1 MQKLIIIIFFS
12 IICLNQSYATTLIQ
26 ALSKAYKDNS
36 KLNAER
42 ENLEISKEEIN
53 EAKSDF
59 LPSVTISGYVS
70 NENTTKLTNRS
81 GADVQS
87 TDVEPSQESILIEQT
102 LFQGLGGV
110 ANLEKNNI
118 GLELSKL
125 RLKKVEQEILFEA
138 IEAYTNLVI
147 SKKKV
152 GINILNVNLLERQVE
167 NDKNRLERSEINLT
181 DLAQSEASLAGAN
194 AKLIETQNQLIT
206 SKLDYEKTIGII
218 NNYEDL
224 RETYVFNYELPRSLA
239 SANQIAK
246 KENPDLNIA
255 ILELKQ
261 SQQDVLIAQ
270 SELSPSASLSYKITQ
285 TDDTSSSYDETD
297 KEILK
302 AEASWP
308 IFSGGKNIASL
319 KKSKS
324 FRQQKQLLLEDSKK
338 SNKASVANA
347 WSNFQSSKS
356 FLTSIR
362 SQVKAA
368 EIANEGITIEYES
381 GSGGRSTLD
390 VIQSNSILLDAKI
403 NLVSS
408 KRDFLLSQFKL
419 LASIG
424 RLTGS
429 YLRLN

>member
-1 MQKLIIIIFFS
+1 MKKLIIIIFFS

-110 ANLEKNNI
+110 ANLKKSNI
-118 GLELSKL
+118 GLELSKS
-125 RLKKVEQEILFEA
+125 RLKKAEQEILFEA
-138 IEAYTNLVI
+138 IEAYTNLI
-147 SKKKV
+147 INKKKV
-152 GINILNVNLLERQVE
+152 GINILNVNLIERQVE

-206 SKLDYEKTIGII
+206 SKLNYEKTIGII

-255 ILELKQ
+255 ILELKL

-270 SELSPSASLSYKITQ
+270 SELSPSASLSYKITR

-338 SNKASVANA
+338 SNKALVANA

-356 FLTSIR
+356 FLTAIR
-362 SQVKAA
+362 SQVNAA

-381 GSGGRSTLD
+381 GSGRSTLD
-390 VIQSNSILLDAKI
+390 VIQSNSILLNAKI
-403 NLVSS
+403 NLVNS
-408 KRDFLLSQFKL
+408 KRDFFLSQFKL

-429 YLRLN
+429 YLGLN

>member
-1 MQKLIIIIFFS
+1 MQKLIIIVFFS

-110 ANLEKNNI
+110 ANLKKSNI
-118 GLELSKL
+118 GLELSKS
-125 RLKKVEQEILFEA
+125 RLKKAEQEILFEA
-138 IEAYTNLVI
+138 IEAYTNLI
-147 SKKKV
+147 INKKKV
-152 GINILNVNLLERQVE
+152 GINILNVNLIERQVE

-239 SANQIAK
+239 SAYQIAK
-246 KENPDLNIA
+246 KKNLDLNIA
-255 ILELKQ
+255 ILELKL

-270 SELSPSASLSYKITQ
+270 SELSPSASLSYKITR

-338 SNKASVANA
+338 SNKALVANA

-356 FLTSIR
+356 FLTAIR
-362 SQVKAA
+362 SQVNAA

-381 GSGGRSTLD
+381 GSGRSTLD
-390 VIQSNSILLDAKI
+390 VIQSNSILLNAKI
-403 NLVSS
+403 NLVNS
-408 KRDFLLSQFKL
+408 KRDFFLSQFKL

-429 YLRLN
+429 YLGLN

>member
-102 LFQGLGGV
+102 LFQGLGGM
-110 ANLEKNNI
+110 ANLKKSSI

-125 RLKKVEQEILFEA
+125 RLKKAEQDILFEA
-138 IEAYTNLVI
+138 IEAYTNLVVN
-147 SKKKV
+147 KKKV
-152 GINILNVNLLERQVE
+152 GINISNVNLLERQVE

-206 SKLDYEKTIGII
+206 SKLNYEKTIGII

-224 RETYVFNYELPRSLA
+224 RETYIFNYELPRSLA

-246 KENPDLNIA
+246 KGNPDLNIA

-297 KEILK
+297 KQILK

-338 SNKASVANA
+338 SNKALVANA

-356 FLTSIR
+356 FLTAIR
-362 SQVKAA
+362 SQVNAA

-381 GSGGRSTLD
+381 GSGRSTLD

-403 NLVSS
+403 NLVNS

-429 YLRLN
+429 YLGLN

>member
-1 MQKLIIIIFFS
+1 MKRLILIIFFS
-12 IICLNQSYATTLIQ
+12 IIFLNQSYATTLIQ
-26 ALSKAYKDNS
+26 ALSKAYKDNP

-42 ENLEISKEEIN
+42 ENLIISKEEIN

-59 LPSVTISGYVS
+59 LPSITISGYVS
-70 NENTTKLTNRS
+70 DENTTKLTNRS
-81 GADVQS
+81 GADVES
-87 TDVEPSQESILIEQT
+87 TDIKPSQESILIEQT
-102 LFQGLGGV
+102 LFQGLGGM
-110 ANLEKNNI
+110 ANLEKNTM
-118 GLELSKL
+118 GLELSKWK
-125 RLKKVEQEILFEA
+125 LKKVEQEILLEA
-138 IEAYTNLVI
+138 IEAYTNIVV

-152 GINILNVNLLERQVE
+152 EINISNVNLLERQLE
-167 NDKNRLERSEINLT
+167 NDQNRLERSEINLT
-181 DLAQSEASLAGAN
+181 DLAQSEAFLAGAN
-194 AKLIETQNQLIT
+194 ARLIETQNQLIT
-206 SKLDYEKTIGII
+206 SKLNYEKTIGIT

-255 ILELKQ
+255 ILELEQ
-261 SQQDVLIAQ
+261 SQQDILIAR
-270 SELSPSASLSYKITQ
+270 SELSPSASLSYKMTQ
-285 TDDTSSSYDETD
+285 TEDISSSYDETD

-302 AEASWP
+302 AEVSWP

-324 FRQQKQLLLEDSKK
+324 LRQQKLLLVEDSKK

-347 WSNFQSSKS
+347 WSNFKSSKS

-362 SQVKAA
+362 FQVKAA
-368 EIANEGITIEYES
+368 EIANEGITTEYES
-381 GSGGRSTLD
+381 GSGRSTLD

-429 YLRLN
+429 YLGLN

>member
-70 NENTTKLTNRS
+70 NENTTKLTNRR

-87 TDVEPSQESILIEQT
+87 TDVGPSQESILIEQT

-110 ANLEKNNI
+110 ANLKKSNI
-118 GLELSKL
+118 GLELSKS
-125 RLKKVEQEILFEA
+125 RLKKAEQEILFEA
-138 IEAYTNLVI
+138 IEAYTNLI
-147 SKKKV
+147 INKKKV
-152 GINILNVNLLERQVE
+152 GINILNVNLIERQVE

-255 ILELKQ
+255 ILELKL

-270 SELSPSASLSYKITQ
+270 SELSPSASLSYKITR

-338 SNKASVANA
+338 SNKALVANA

-356 FLTSIR
+356 FLTAIR
-362 SQVKAA
+362 SQVNAA

-381 GSGGRSTLD
+381 GSGRSTLD
-390 VIQSNSILLDAKI
+390 VIQSNSILLNAKI
-403 NLVSS
+403 NLVNS
-408 KRDFLLSQFKL
+408 KRDFFLSQFKL

-429 YLRLN
+429 YLGLN

>member
-1 MQKLIIIIFFS
+1 MKKLIIIVFFS
-12 IICLNQSYATTLIQ
+12 IIFLSPSYATTLIQ
-26 ALSKAYKDNS
+26 ALDMAYKDNP

-42 ENLEISKEEIN
+42 ENLKISKEEIN

-59 LPSVTISGYVS
+59 LPSITISGYVS
-70 NENTTKLTNRS
+70 DENTTKLTNRS

-87 TDVEPSQESILIEQT
+87 VDVEPSQESILVEQT

-118 GLELSKL
+118 GYELSKL

-138 IEAYTNLVI
+138 IEAYTNLVV

-152 GINILNVNLLERQVE
+152 GINISNVNLLERQVE

-181 DLAQSEASLAGAN
+181 DLAQSEASLAGAK
-194 AKLIETQNQLIT
+194 AKLIEAQNQLIT
-206 SKLDYEKTIGII
+206 GKLNYEKTIGII
-218 NNYEDL
+218 NNYKDISEM
-224 RETYVFNYELPRSLA
+224 YVFKYELPRSLA
-239 SANQIAK
+239 LASQIAK

-255 ILELKQ
+255 ILELEQ
-261 SQQDVLIAQ
+261 SQQDVLIAR
-270 SELSPSASLSYKITQ
+270 SELSPSASLSYKITK
-285 TDDTSSSYDETD
+285 TDDSSSSYDETD
-297 KEILK
+297 KEIFK

-308 IFSGGKNIASL
+308 IFSGGKNVASL

-324 FRQQKQLLLEDSKK
+324 LRHQKQLLLEDSKK
-338 SNKASVANA
+338 TNKASVANA

-356 FLTSIR
+356 FLTSIK

-368 EIANEGITIEYES
+368 EIANEGITIEYDL
-381 GSGGRSTLD
+381 GSGRSTLD

-403 NLVSS
+403 NLVNS
-408 KRDFLLSQFKL
+408 KRNFLLSQFKL

-424 RLTGS
+424 RLTGT
-429 YLRLN
+429 YLGLN

>member
-110 ANLEKNNI
+110 ANLKKSNI
-118 GLELSKL
+118 GLELSKS
-125 RLKKVEQEILFEA
+125 RLKKAEQEILFEA
-138 IEAYTNLVI
+138 IEAYTNLI
-147 SKKKV
+147 INKKKV
-152 GINILNVNLLERQVE
+152 GINILNVNLIERQVE

-206 SKLDYEKTIGII
+206 SKLNYEKTIGII

-261 SQQDVLIAQ
+261 SQQDVLIAR
-270 SELSPSASLSYKITQ
+270 SELSPSASLSYKITK

-338 SNKASVANA
+338 SNKALVANA

-356 FLTSIR
+356 FLTAIR
-362 SQVKAA
+362 SQVNAA

-381 GSGGRSTLD
+381 GSGRSTLD

-403 NLVSS
+403 NLVNS

-429 YLRLN
+429 YLGLN

>member
-1 MQKLIIIIFFS
+1 MKKLIIIIFFNF
-12 IICLNQSYATTLIQ
+12 IFLNQSYAVTLTQ
-26 ALSKAYKDNS
+26 ALDKAYKDNP

-42 ENLEISKEEIN
+42 ENLKISKEEIN

-59 LPSVTISGYVS
+59 LPSITISGYIS
-70 NENTTKLTNRS
+70 DENTTKLTNRS
-81 GADVQS
+81 GAEVQG
-87 TDVEPSQESILIEQT
+87 TDVKPSQESILIEQT
-102 LFQGLGGV
+102 LFQGLGGI

-138 IEAYTNLVI
+138 IEAYTGLVMN
-147 SKKKV
+147 KKKV
-152 GINILNVNLLERQVE
+152 EINISNENLLERQVE

-194 AKLIETQNQLIT
+194 AKLIKAQNQLIT
-206 SKLDYEKTIGII
+206 SKLSYEQAIGAI

-224 RETYVFNYELPRSLA
+224 SEAYVFNYKLPKSLA

-261 SQQDVLIAQ
+261 SQQDILIAR
-270 SELSPSASLSYKITQ
+270 SELFPSASLSYKITQ
-285 TDDTSSSYDETD
+285 TDDINSSYDETD

-308 IFSGGKNIASL
+308 IFSGGKNIAGL
-319 KKSKS
+319 RKSKNL
-324 FRQQKQLLLEDSKK
+324 RNQKQLLLEDSKK
-338 SNKASVANA
+338 SNKTSVANA

-381 GSGGRSTLD
+381 GSGRSTLD

-403 NLVSS
+403 NLVNS
-408 KRDFLLSQFKL
+408 KRDFQLSQFKL

-429 YLRLN
+429 YLGLN

>member
-110 ANLEKNNI
+110 ANLKKSNI
-118 GLELSKL
+118 GLELSKS
-125 RLKKVEQEILFEA
+125 RLKKAEQEILFEA
-138 IEAYTNLVI
+138 IEAYTNLI
-147 SKKKV
+147 INKKKV
-152 GINILNVNLLERQVE
+152 GINILNVNLIERQVE

-206 SKLDYEKTIGII
+206 SKLNYEKTIGII

-261 SQQDVLIAQ
+261 SQQDVLIAR

-338 SNKASVANA
+338 SNKALVANA

-356 FLTSIR
+356 FLTAIR
-362 SQVKAA
+362 SQVNAA

-381 GSGGRSTLD
+381 GSGRSTLD
-390 VIQSNSILLDAKI
+390 VIQSNSILLNAKI
-403 NLVSS
+403 NLVNS
-408 KRDFLLSQFKL
+408 KRDFFLSQFKL

-429 YLRLN
+429 YLGLN

>member
-1 MQKLIIIIFFS
+1 MKKLILIIFFS
-12 IICLNQSYATTLIQ
+12 TIFLSSSYSATLVQ
-26 ALSKAYKDNS
+26 ALDTTYKNNS

-42 ENLEISKEEIN
+42 ENLKISKEKIN

-59 LPSVTISGYVS
+59 LPSITISGYVS
-70 NENTTKLTNRS
+70 DENTTKLTNRK
-81 GADVQS
+81 GAEIQS
-87 TDVEPSQESILIEQT
+87 TDVEPSQESILIEQK

-110 ANLEKNNI
+110 ANLKKNNI

-125 RLKKVEQEILFEA
+125 RLKKVEQEILLEA
-138 IEAYTNLVI
+138 IEAYTNFVV

-152 GINILNVNLLERQVE
+152 EINISNVNLLERQVE

-181 DLAQSEASLAGAN
+181 DLAQSEASLAGAK
-194 AKLIETQNQLIT
+194 AKLIEAENQLIT
-206 SKLDYEKTIGII
+206 SKLNYEKTIGVVSS
-218 NNYEDL
+218 YEEL
-224 RETYVFNYELPRSLA
+224 SETYVFNYELPGSLA

-261 SQQDVLIAQ
+261 SQQDILIAR
-270 SELSPSASLSYKITQ
+270 SKLAPSASISFKMTQ
-285 TDDTSSSYDETD
+285 TDDTNSSYDETD

-324 FRQQKQLLLEDSKK
+324 LRNQKQLLLEDSKK

-362 SQVKAA
+362 FQVKAA
-368 EIANEGITIEYES
+368 EIANEGITNEYES
-381 GSGGRSTLD
+381 GSDRSTLD
-390 VIQSNSILLDAKI
+390 VIQSNSILLDARI
-403 NLVSS
+403 NLVNS
-408 KRDFLLSQFKL
+408 KRDFLLSQFML
-419 LASIG
+419 LVSIG

-429 YLRLN
+429 YLGLN

>member
-1 MQKLIIIIFFS
+1 MKKLIIIGFLS
-12 IICLNQSYATTLIQ
+12 IIFLSPSYATTLIQ

-110 ANLEKNNI
+110 ANLKKSNI
-118 GLELSKL
+118 GLELSKS
-125 RLKKVEQEILFEA
+125 RLKKAEQEILFEA
-138 IEAYTNLVI
+138 IEAYTNLI
-147 SKKKV
+147 INKKKV
-152 GINILNVNLLERQVE
+152 GINILNVNLIERQVE

-239 SANQIAK
+239 SAYQIAK
-246 KENPDLNIA
+246 KKNPDLNIA
-255 ILELKQ
+255 ILELKL

-338 SNKASVANA
+338 SNKALVANA

-356 FLTSIR
+356 FLTAIR
-362 SQVKAA
+362 SQVNAA

-381 GSGGRSTLD
+381 GSGRSTLD
-390 VIQSNSILLDAKI
+390 VIQSNSILLNAKI
-403 NLVSS
+403 NLVNS
-408 KRDFLLSQFKL
+408 KRDFFLSQFKL

-429 YLRLN
+429 YLGLN

>member
-1 MQKLIIIIFFS
+1 MKKLILIIFFS

-110 ANLEKNNI
+110 ANLKKSNI
-118 GLELSKL
+118 GLELSKS
-125 RLKKVEQEILFEA
+125 RLKKAEQEILFEA
-138 IEAYTNLVI
+138 IEAYTNLI
-147 SKKKV
+147 INKKKV
-152 GINILNVNLLERQVE
+152 GINILNVNLIERQVE

-206 SKLDYEKTIGII
+206 SKLNYEKTIGII

-255 ILELKQ
+255 ILELKL

-270 SELSPSASLSYKITQ
+270 SELSPSASLSYKITR

-338 SNKASVANA
+338 SNKALVANA

-356 FLTSIR
+356 FLTAIR
-362 SQVKAA
+362 SQVNAA

-381 GSGGRSTLD
+381 GSGRSTLD
-390 VIQSNSILLDAKI
+390 VIQSNSILLNAKI
-403 NLVSS
+403 NLVNS
-408 KRDFLLSQFKL
+408 KRDFFLSQFKL

-429 YLRLN
+429 YLGLN

>member
-1 MQKLIIIIFFS
+1 MKKLILIILFS
-12 IICLNQSYATTLIQ
+12 IIFLNQSYATTLIQ
-26 ALSKAYKDNS
+26 ALSKAYKDNP

-42 ENLEISKEEIN
+42 ENLIISEEEIN

-59 LPSVTISGYVS
+59 LPSITISGYVS
-70 NENTTKLTNRS
+70 DENTTKLTNRS
-81 GADVQS
+81 GANVES
-87 TDVEPSQESILIEQT
+87 TDIKPSQESILIEQT
-102 LFQGLGGV
+102 LFQGLGGM
-110 ANLEKNNI
+110 ANLEKNTM
-118 GLELSKL
+118 GLELSKWK
-125 RLKKVEQEILFEA
+125 LKKVEQEILLEA
-138 IEAYTNLVI
+138 IEAYTNLVV

-152 GINILNVNLLERQVE
+152 EINISNVNLLERQVE

-206 SKLDYEKTIGII
+206 SKLNYEKTIGVI

-224 RETYVFNYELPRSLA
+224 SETYVFNYELPRSLA

-261 SQQDVLIAQ
+261 SQQDILIAR
-270 SELSPSASLSYKITQ
+270 SELSPSASLSYKITK

-308 IFSGGKNIASL
+308 IFSGGKNIAGL

-324 FRQQKQLLLEDSKK
+324 LRYQKQLLLEDSKK

-347 WSNFQSSKS
+347 WSNFQSS
-356 FLTSIR
+356 
-362 SQVKAA
+362 
-368 EIANEGITIEYES
+368 
-381 GSGGRSTLD
+381 
-390 VIQSNSILLDAKI
+390 
-403 NLVSS
+403 
-408 KRDFLLSQFKL
+408 
-419 LASIG
+419 
-424 RLTGS
+424 
-429 YLRLN
+429 

>member
-70 NENTTKLTNRS
+70 KENTTKLTNRS

-110 ANLEKNNI
+110 ANLKKSNI
-118 GLELSKL
+118 GLELSKS
-125 RLKKVEQEILFEA
+125 RLKKAEQEILFEA
-138 IEAYTNLVI
+138 IEAYTNLI
-147 SKKKV
+147 INKKKV
-152 GINILNVNLLERQVE
+152 GINILNVNLIERQVE

-206 SKLDYEKTIGII
+206 SKLNYEKTIGII

-224 RETYVFNYELPRSLA
+224 RETYIFNYELPRSLA

-246 KENPDLNIA
+246 KGNPDLNIA

-285 TDDTSSSYDETD
+285 TDDTNSSYDETD
-297 KEILK
+297 KQMLK

-324 FRQQKQLLLEDSKK
+324 LRQQKQLLLEDSKK
-338 SNKASVANA
+338 SNKALVANA

-356 FLTSIR
+356 FLTAIR
-362 SQVKAA
+362 SQVNAA

-381 GSGGRSTLD
+381 GSGRSTFD

-403 NLVSS
+403 NLVNS

-429 YLRLN
+429 YLGLN

>member
-110 ANLEKNNI
+110 ANLKKSNI
-118 GLELSKL
+118 GLELSKS
-125 RLKKVEQEILFEA
+125 RLKKAEQEILFEA
-138 IEAYTNLVI
+138 IEAYTNLI
-147 SKKKV
+147 INKKKV
-152 GINILNVNLLERQVE
+152 GINILNVNLIERQVE

-255 ILELKQ
+255 ILELKL

-270 SELSPSASLSYKITQ
+270 SELSPSASLSYKITR

-338 SNKASVANA
+338 SNKDLVANA

-356 FLTSIR
+356 FLTAIR
-362 SQVKAA
+362 SQVNAA

-381 GSGGRSTLD
+381 GSGRSTLD
-390 VIQSNSILLDAKI
+390 VIQSNSILLNAKI
-403 NLVSS
+403 NLVNS
-408 KRDFLLSQFKL
+408 KRDFFLSQFKL

-429 YLRLN
+429 YLGLN